1 MGLHTRHQ
9 QLLAATLP
17 KFHPLLKPNVA
28 GSPSTATRAAGTTAA
43 S

>member
-1 MGLHTRHQ
+1 MAMHTRHQ

-17 KFHPLLKPNVA
+17 KFHPMLKPNVA
-28 GSPSTATRAAGTTAA
+28 GSPAPVARAASTTA